1 MKAVEMNSES
11 GPRSWKN
18 RLSPPGSLR
27 SRSWRWLRKQG
38 RRALGW
44 QGPETLDLDTLR
56 KGPQGQRWL
65 IVSGCPGASRR
76 YRVDHLQSYLQAAGA
91 CAAVLQADDARLS
104 SQRSKILSS
113 VDGLVFQRTR
123 AERKLLA
130 LRDQAKSAGRITIY
144 ESDDLIFEDGVANL
158 YLRKSDLRAH
168 RAFLQGCD
176 YGLTSSDE
184 LKKRMLVLGLK
195 RVFVFRNGY
204 SKELETLS
212 EQARRPEK
220 ATEETFRL
228 GYASG
233 TPTHDQ
239 DFHVISDSLTKFLK
253 DHPQA
258 RLSIIGP
265 LTLTGGLLDAQ
276 SQIDRE
282 DLVDWRVLPERIAH
296 WHLNLAPFTLDSPF
310 NQAKSAVK
318 FIEAALL
325 GVPTLASPLPAYRRA
340 AQLGGGL
347 TLASTC
353 EEWSNA
359 LERAVND
366 REGTA
371 LLGEQALET
380 ARQHFSP
387 QQRQIEAR
395 ELLRELGA
403 KD

>member
-1 MKAVEMNSES
+1 MNSES
-11 GPRSWKN
+11 GPNSWKS

-27 SRSWRWLRKQG
+27 SRGWHWLRKQA
-38 RRALGW
+38 RTVLGW
-44 QGPETLDLDTLR
+44 QGPETLDLDNLR
-56 KGPQGQRWL
+56 KGPKGQRWL
-65 IVSGCPGASRR
+65 IISACPGASRR
-76 YRVDHLQSYLQAAGA
+76 YRVDHLQSFLQAAGA
-91 CAAVLQADDARLS
+91 QAAVLQAEDARLS
-104 SQRSKILSS
+104 SECSKILGSI
-113 VDGLVFQRTR
+113 DGLIFQRTR
-123 AERKLLA
+123 AERKQLA
-130 LRDQAKSAGRITIY
+130 LRDQAKSAGLITVY
-144 ESDDLIFEDGVANL
+144 ESDDLIFEDGISNL
-158 YLRKSDLRAH
+158 YLNESDLKAH
-168 RAFLQGCD
+168 RSFLEGCD
-176 YGLTSSDE
+176 YGLTSSEE
-184 LKKRMLVLGLK
+184 LRKRMLASGLK

-204 SKELETLS
+204 SQELEALS
-212 EQARRPEK
+212 EKARRPEK
-220 ATEETFRL
+220 ATEETFRV

-239 DFHVISDSLTKFLK
+239 DFLLISDTLAKFLK

-258 RLSIIGP
+258 RLTIIGP
-265 LTLTGGLLDAQ
+265 LTLTGALLENQ

-282 DLVDWRVLPERIAH
+282 EFVDWKVLPEHIAR

-325 GVPTLASPLPAYRRA
+325 AVPTLASPLPAYQRA

-347 TLASTC
+347 TLASTS

-359 LERAVND
+359 LRRAVKD

-371 LLGEQALET
+371 QLGKQALET
-380 ARQHFSP
+380 VRQHFSP
-387 QQRQIEAR
+387 RQRQIEAR